1 MMKRRVSQTDSG
13 HQIKAVET
21 RCMVAVGEIPA
32 RDRELE
38 ALLSR
43 AASFQKIDSGCKLKG
58 EAI

>member
-13 HQIKAVET
+13 RQIKAVEP
-21 RCMVAVGEIPA
+21 RGMVAVGEIPG
-32 RDRELE
+32 RDREFE

-43 AASFQKIDSGCKLKG
+43 AASFQKTDGGCKLKG

>member
-21 RCMVAVGEIPA
+21 RRMVAVGEIPG
-32 RDRELE
+32 RDQELE
-38 ALLSR
+38 SLLSR
-43 AASFQKIDSGCKLKG
+43 AASFQKTDGGCKLKG